1 MKKYLILIFLVLA
14 FSYAAADVD
23 NSVLE
28 VMNGRYVVVEKVDG
42 SEVAGKLM
50 GFDPLK
56 LTVMKKDGR
65 IVTVYRSDI
74 MQLKGD
80 AASIRQN
87 VAKTP
92 IGQTEFEINILGLLQ
107 FGPIFSYD
115 LKIADDIMVGG
126 HLRLQ
131 GIGVLYQLIASK
143 AFEDFAAPW
152 SFALGFQM
160 KYLFPNTLS
169 NNRMFMGFFADFG
182 LGWTSGDFDTSW
194 EWKGNHGNLVIALQY
209 GYRWRYASGFYLNV
223 GIMAGYCFLVWDNWY
238 YLTTPNQYE
247 ASTNPSVFFGMLE
260 FSLGWEKK

>member
-1 MKKYLILIFLVLA
+1 MKKYLILLVFALI
-14 FSYAAADVD
+14 FSYAGADVD

-28 VMNGRYVVVEKVDG
+28 VMKDRFVIVEKVDG
-42 SEVAGKLM
+42 SEVSGKLM
-50 GFDPLK
+50 GFDVLK

-74 MQLKGD
+74 MQLKGEM
-80 AASIRQN
+80 QLTLPN
-87 VAKTP
+87 VVKTP
-92 IGQTEFEINILGLLQ
+92 IGQSEFEINILGLLQ

-115 LKIADDIMVGG
+115 FNVAADIMVGT

-194 EWKGNHGNLVIALQY
+194 EWKGNHANLVIALQY
-209 GYRWRYASGFYLNV
+209 GYRWRYPSGFYLNV
-223 GIMAGYCFLVWDNWY
+223 GIMAGYSLVVWDQWY

-247 ASTNPSVFFGMLE
+247 TSTTTNIFFGMLE
-260 FSLGWEKK
+260 FSLGWEKN